1 MDDDRTL
8 DRQRSHHSEVRLAAA
23 LARIDAA
30 NAHDPNLESDGTPH
44 ALAYGRRMSAWL
56 ERLAPDASDGLR
68 IAVRAQH
75 LERWRVPRDDFP
87 RDRAGYFRWR
97 TTLARMHAERAGAIA
112 AAVGYDAAVVARIQ
126 ALIRKEGLRGDP
138 ETQTLED
145 AACLVFL
152 ETELADFAARHD
164 EAKIVD
170 ILRKTWRK
178 MSANAREA
186 ALGLD
191 LPAPLKALVAK
202 AVA

>member
-1 MDDDRTL
+1 M
-8 DRQRSHHSEVRLAAA
+8 
-23 LARIDAA
+23 I
-30 NAHDPNLESDGTPH
+30 
-44 ALAYGRRMSAWL
+44 
-56 ERLAPDASDGLR
+56 ERP
-68 IAVRAQH
+68 
-75 LERWRVPRDDFP
+75 
-87 RDRAGYFRWR
+87 WR
-97 TTLARMHAERAGAIA
+97 TTFAPIFTSLS
-112 AAVGYDAAVVARIQ
+112 
-126 ALIRKEGLRGDP
+126 RGDP

-152 ETELADFAARHD
+152 ETELAEFSARHD